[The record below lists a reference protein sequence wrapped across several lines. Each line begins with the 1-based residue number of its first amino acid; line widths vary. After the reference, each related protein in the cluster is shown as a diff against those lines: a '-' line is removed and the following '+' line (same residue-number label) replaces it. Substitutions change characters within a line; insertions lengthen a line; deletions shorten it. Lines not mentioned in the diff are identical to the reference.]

1 MSVVNNKLCFNG
13 LNAEV
18 LVQEFGSPL
27 YVYEAEVLRE
37 RFRAFQAAFSEQVHL
52 HYAMK
57 ANSNPTLLRLLQ
69 QEGAWIDAVAPLE
82 VRLALD
88 AGFAPE
94 RILFTGNNS
103 ASDELDYC
111 IAKGVP
117 VNLGSLE
124 ALRRY
129 GERYP
134 GTEASVRV
142 NPGMGAGHHS
152 HCITGGPASKF
163 GIYHDRVDT
172 ALEVATKNR
181 IRIIGVHSHIGTDIY
196 TPEPMLAAM
205 ELVLQASEGFP
216 ELRFIDF
223 GGGFGIPHH
232 PEQTPLDLPELGRQM
247 QERFAKFCTEYGRT
261 LTMKLE
267 PGRFIVGPAGTLLV
281 TATNFTDTPDY
292 RFVGVDSGFNH
303 LVRPTM
309 YGSYHHILNASR
321 SSGPEQEVVIVGNI
335 CESGDVFSRSE
346 EGMTRKIPEVRV
358 GDCLALCDAG
368 AYGMSMSS
376 QYNTRPRPAEVLVE
390 NGQAR
395 LIRRRE
401 TYADLIA
408 AYDRTEP

>member
-1 MSVVNNKLCFNG
+1 MQVVNNRLCFGG
-13 LNAEV
+13 LDAPT

-37 RFRAFQAAFSEQVHL
+37 RFRGFQAAFSQNVHL

-57 ANSNPTLLRLLQ
+57 ANSNPTLLRRLQ
-69 QEGAWIDAVAPLE
+69 QEGAWIDAVSPLE

-103 ASDELDYC
+103 TPDELDYC

-124 ALRRY
+124 SLRRY
-129 GERYP
+129 GERHP
-134 GTEASVRV
+134 GTEISVRV

-163 GIYHDRVDT
+163 GIYHDRVGT
-172 ALEVATKNR
+172 ALEIASENR
-181 IRIIGVHSHIGTDIY
+181 VRIIGVHSHIGTGIFA
-196 TPEPMLAAM
+196 PEPMLEAM
-205 ELVLQASEGFP
+205 ELVLQTSQQFP

-223 GGGFGIPHH
+223 GGGYGIPYR
-232 PEQTPLDLPELGRQM
+232 PDQTPLDLPELGRQM
-247 QERFAKFCTEYGRT
+247 QERFAAFCTEYGRE

-267 PGRFIVGPAGTLLV
+267 PGRFIIGPAGTLLV
-281 TATNFTDTPDY
+281 TVTNFTDTPKY
-292 RFVGVDSGFNH
+292 CFVGVDSGFNH

-309 YGSYHHILNASR
+309 YGSYHHVRNASR
-321 SSGPEQEVVIVGNI
+321 VEGPEQEVVIVGNI
-335 CESGDVFSRSE
+335 CESGDVFTRSE
-346 EGMTRKIPEVRV
+346 EGMTRKIPEIAV

-390 NGQAR
+390 HGQAQ

-401 TYADLIA
+401 TYEDLIA
-408 AYDRTEP
+408 SFNI

>member
-1 MSVVNNKLCFNG
+1 MPVVNNKLCFNG

-18 LVQEFGSPL
+18 LVQEFVSPL

-181 IRIIGVHSHIGTDIY
+181 IRIIGVHSHIGTGIY

-205 ELVLQASEGFP
+205 ELVLQASEEFQ

>member
-1 MSVVNNKLCFNG
+1 MPVVNNKLCFNG

-18 LVQEFGSPL
+18 LVRVFGSPL

-103 ASDELDYC
+103 ASAELDYC

-181 IRIIGVHSHIGTDIY
+181 IRIIGVHSHIGTGIY

-205 ELVLQASEGFP
+205 ELVLQASEGFQD
-216 ELRFIDF
+216 LRFIDF

-261 LTMKLE
+261 LTKKLE

-309 YGSYHHILNASR
+309 YGAYHHILNASR
-321 SSGPEQEVVIVGNI
+321 STGPEQEVVIAGNI
-335 CESGDVFSRSE
+335 CESGDIFSRSE

-376 QYNTRPRPAEVLVE
+376 QYNPRPRPAEVLVE

>member
-1 MSVVNNKLCFNG
+1 MEAIKNRLCFEG
-13 LNAEV
+13 LEAEA

-37 RFRAFQAAFSEQVHL
+37 RFRAFQAAFPEKVHL

-57 ANSNPTLLRLLQ
+57 ANSNPTLLGLLQ
-69 QEGAWIDAVAPLE
+69 QEGAWIDAVSPLE

-103 ASDELDYC
+103 APDELDFC
-111 IAKGVP
+111 IALGVS

-124 ALRRY
+124 SLRRF
-129 GERYP
+129 GERHP
-134 GTEASVRV
+134 GTEISVRV
-142 NPGMGAGHHS
+142 NPGMGAGHHA

-163 GIYHDRVDT
+163 GIYHDRLDS
-172 ALEVATKNR
+172 ALELAAKNR
-181 IRIIGVHSHIGTDIY
+181 IRIIGVHSHIGTGIY
-196 TPEPMLAAM
+196 APEPMLAAM
-205 ELVLQASEGFP
+205 ELVLQASQGFP
-216 ELRFIDF
+216 DLRFINF
-223 GGGFGIPHH
+223 GGGFDIPYR
-232 PEQTPLDLPELGRQM
+232 PDQTPLDLPALGRQM
-247 QERFAKFCTEYGRT
+247 QERFSAFCKDYGRP

-267 PGRFIVGPAGTLLV
+267 PGRFLVGPGGTLLV
-281 TATNFTDTPDY
+281 TVTNFTDTPDY

-309 YGSYHHILNASR
+309 YGAYHRVLNASR
-321 SSGPEQEVVIVGNI
+321 TEGQEQEVVVVGNI
-335 CESGDVFSRSE
+335 CESGDIFTRSE

-401 TYADLIA
+401 TYQDLIA
-408 AYDRTEP
+408 PYSLTQP

>member
-103 ASDELDYC
+103 TSDELDYC

-142 NPGMGAGHHS
+142 NPGMGAG
-152 HCITGGPASKF
+152 
-163 GIYHDRVDT
+163 DR
-172 ALEVATKNR
+172 K
-181 IRIIGVHSHIGTDIY
+181 S
-196 TPEPMLAAM
+196 
-205 ELVLQASEGFP
+205 
-216 ELRFIDF
+216 
-223 GGGFGIPHH
+223 
-232 PEQTPLDLPELGRQM
+232 
-247 QERFAKFCTEYGRT
+247 
-261 LTMKLE
+261 
-267 PGRFIVGPAGTLLV
+267 
-281 TATNFTDTPDY
+281 
-292 RFVGVDSGFNH
+292 
-303 LVRPTM
+303 
-309 YGSYHHILNASR
+309 
-321 SSGPEQEVVIVGNI
+321 VV
-335 CESGDVFSRSE
+335 
-346 EGMTRKIPEVRV
+346 
-358 GDCLALCDAG
+358 
-368 AYGMSMSS
+368 
-376 QYNTRPRPAEVLVE
+376 
-390 NGQAR
+390 
-395 LIRRRE
+395 
-401 TYADLIA
+401 
-408 AYDRTEP
+408 

>member
-1 MSVVNNKLCFNG
+1 MQVVHNKLCLSG
-13 LNAEV
+13 LEAET
-18 LVQEFGSPL
+18 LLREFGSPL

-37 RFRAFQAAFSEQVHL
+37 RFRAFQAAFPENVHL

-69 QEGAWIDAVAPLE
+69 QEGAWIDAVSPLE

-103 ASDELDYC
+103 APDELDYC

-142 NPGMGAGHHS
+142 NPCMGAGHHS

-163 GIYHDRVDT
+163 GIYHDRVAT
-172 ALEVATKNR
+172 ALKIATQNR
-181 IRIIGVHSHIGTDIY
+181 IRIIGVHSHIGTGIY
-196 TPEPMLAAM
+196 APEPMLAAM
-205 ELVLQASEGFP
+205 ELVLQASRGFP

-223 GGGFGIPHH
+223 GGGFGIPHR

-247 QERFAKFCTEYGRT
+247 QERFSSFCSEYGRP

-267 PGRFIVGPAGTLLV
+267 PGRFIVGPAGILLV
-281 TATNFTDTPDY
+281 TTTNFTDTPDY

-309 YGSYHHILNASR
+309 YGAYHHILNASR
-321 SSGPEQEVVIVGNI
+321 STGPEQEVVIAGNI
-335 CESGDVFSRSE
+335 CESGDIFSRSE
-346 EGMTRKIPEVRV
+346 EGMTRKIPEIQV

-395 LIRRRE
+395 LIRHRE
-401 TYADLIA
+401 TYEDVIA
-408 AYDRTEP
+408 PFNTEP